1 MQFSILKCQFNL
13 FLALKK
19 KKKREKK
26 GGGGSGKKT
35 HSFRPAIG
43 MGMNWLSKNNLFP
56 GVLEMVLESLMFNRG
71 GGSTLL
77 LGLVVK
83 GKHR

>member
-19 KKKREKK
+19 KKKRKK
-26 GGGGSGKKT
+26 REVEEVKKT

>member
-1 MQFSILKCQFNL
+1 M
-13 FLALKK
+13 
-19 KKKREKK
+19 
-26 GGGGSGKKT
+26 KKT